1 MDTKKTMNWD
11 WDKLQQQQQKRRAQQ
26 PRKTG
31 GDGDG
36 GSDSGG
42 GHGSDGGGKGGQ
54 PPQMDDILNKFKDL
68 KFSASWVLIVLV
80 IIAAL
85 FGSTMVYKV
94 EEREVGIIQRFG
106 KYVRDA
112 YPGLHFKLPNG
123 IETKHIV
130 NVDEPRRATFGIAG
144 AQSQQS
150 FFSQQHPVQTDIL
163 GESLMLTGDLNV
175 AVVPWVVQY
184 NIKEPVKFLFRVD
197 EAETLLRDLA
207 EAAMRLIVG
216 DRSINEV
223 LLARD
228 EIASDCRN
236 LLQKELDDAETGIRV
251 TALELGKTNV
261 PPKVQPSFNSVNKA
275 EQEKETMIFT
285 AKKEYNQAIP
295 AAMGQAEKTIR
306 IAEGY
311 ALDRVNRAEGDA
323 AKFLAVYKEYAKA
336 KDVTKR
342 RLYLE
347 MMKDVFPRLGKKYL
361 IDENQG
367 NFLPLLNL
375 DNNKGVTK

>member
-1 MDTKKTMNWD
+1 MDTGKTMNWD
-11 WDKLQQQQQKRRAQQ
+11 WDKLQQQQKKRQAQQ

-31 GDGDG
+31 GGDDG
-36 GSDSGG
+36 GKGSGG
-42 GHGSDGGGKGGQ
+42 GGNGGQ
-54 PPQMDDILNKFKDL
+54 PPQMDDFINKFKDL
-68 KFSASWVLIVLV
+68 KFSASWLLIIVV
-80 IIAAL
+80 IAVAL

-130 NVDEPRRATFGIAG
+130 NVDEPRRATFGITG
-144 AQSQQS
+144 VQSEPS
-150 FFSQQHPVQTDIL
+150 FFSQPRQTQTDIL

-184 NIKEPVKFLFRVD
+184 NIKEPVKFLFKVH
-197 EAETLLRDLA
+197 EAESLLRDLA
-207 EAAMRLIVG
+207 EASMRLIVG

-223 LLARD
+223 LLARE
-228 EIASDCRN
+228 EIASDCRD

-275 EQEKETMIFT
+275 EQEKETMIFN

-295 AAMGQAEKTIR
+295 AAMGQAEKTVS

-311 ALDRVNRAEGDA
+311 ALDRINRAEGDA
-323 AKFLAVYKEYAKA
+323 AKFEALYKEYAKA

-347 MMKDVFPRLGKKYL
+347 MIKDVFPKLGKKYL
-361 IDENQG
+361 IDEDQG